1 MIMRTTR
8 NQRHKVHTKQT
19 YSLKKL
25 RTGKLVLALVGLFA
39 VGTATLA
46 TSVNATEWT
55 ARTVEEIK
63 QDIGDFS
70 KPYTIKWGDTLSA
83 IQEATGIDYHKIA
96 ADNGIEDVNLIY
108 AGNIL
113 YNKNGY
119 TAVANVQTGEV
130 KVYQAQT
137 PTPTSNTQAAVSNA
151 VAKTVVKDVTE
162 SKDEKVQEIKQELQQ
177 SVNPN
182 GQAAEKVVNQ
192 PATAVETSN
201 QSKNQATAKSVGT
214 PSQPA
219 EQPAVKPVGTPSQ
232 PAEQPA
238 VKPLET
244 PSQPAEQPTVKP
256 VETPSQPA
264 EQPTVKPVETPSQPA
279 EQPTVKPAETPSQP
293 SEQPAVKPVET
304 PSQPTEQPTV
314 KPAETPSQPAEQ
326 PTVKPVEISKGTPEV
341 QPELP
346 EATVETVVVN
356 EEIQINETKQ
366 DDPEL
371 YQGLTRRV
379 EGTKGVEK
387 VTYEVVKE
395 NGVEKSRREIK
406 REVTTPA
413 KDTIVYRGTKPPV
426 TAKGDPEVQPAL
438 EEYVLTE
445 KGEPEVQP
453 KLPEATVE
461 KVEVDEEIPFKEI
474 TQDDPELNQ
483 GETRRVEGTK
493 GVEKV
498 TYEVVKENGVE
509 KSHSEISRTLIVS
522 PKNAITYRGTK
533 KVIAKG
539 TPEVRDENPE
549 FKLTKQ
555 TRTVTTVTEEADMVA
570 IPDMYL
576 DEGVEKV
583 EKEGVDGKITETIEE
598 LIGEDGTVYFR
609 NVIDKKETK
618 AQNGIVRIGG
628 KTPTSDLGDTGL
640 YNIQEHSPNE
650 HYIHFQRDVKLDAKE
665 MRALTPEERYERS
678 KQDLHN
684 TLTRVSE
691 DGKANI
697 NDAAPLSDKTI
708 DGLNNG
714 TYLDHKLMADEM
726 LHLVNKE
733 RISHG
738 LTALQ
743 WSDDLN
749 QYAKIRTNELR
760 DNGHIRFFNEKNESM
775 KHVRDNNGTPWHTVL
790 KDTKYQYAFTA
801 ENAAGYSLKENVYHA
816 FSEKAIAEKLFTQ
829 WKNSPGH
836 YANMMKKGFKYFAF
850 DAQFSKFTRI
860 DKDTV
865 NKYVNSVQGIQI
877 FSSETYE

>member
-1 MIMRTTR
+1 MIMRITR
-8 NQRHKVHTKQT
+8 NQKHKIQTKQT
-19 YSLKKL
+19 YALKKL
-25 RTGKLVLALVGLFA
+25 RTGRLILALVGSFA
-39 VGTATLA
+39 VGVATVS
-46 TSVNATEWT
+46 TGVNATEWT

-96 ADNGIEDVNLIY
+96 IDNGIEDVNLIY

-137 PTPTSNTQAAVSNA
+137 PTPTANTQVAVSNA
-151 VAKTVVKDVTE
+151 VAKTVVKDVTD

-177 SVNPN
+177 SVNLN
-182 GQAAEKVVNQ
+182 GKTTEKAVTK
-192 PATAVETSN
+192 PVETPS
-201 QSKNQATAKSVGT
+201 QPSEQPTAKPVETPSQPSEQPTAKPVKT

-219 EQPAVKPVGTPSQ
+219 EQPA
-232 PAEQPA
+232 
-238 VKPLET
+238 
-244 PSQPAEQPTVKP
+244 VKP

-264 EQPTVKPVETPSQPA
+264 EQPTVKPVGTPSQP
-279 EQPTVKPAETPSQP
+279 E
-293 SEQPAVKPVET
+293 
-304 PSQPTEQPTV
+304 
-314 KPAETPSQPAEQ
+314 EQ
-326 PTVKPVEISKGTPEV
+326 PTVKPVETPNQPTEQPAVKPVVTSKGTPEV
-341 QPELP
+341 QPALP

-356 EEIQINETKQ
+356 NDILFKETTQ

-379 EGTKGVEK
+379 EGAKGLEK

-426 TAKGDPEVQPAL
+426 TAKGDPLVQPAL
-438 EEYVLTE
+438 EEYVITE
-445 KGEPEVQP
+445 KGDPEVQP
-453 KLPEATVE
+453 KLPEAIVETV
-461 KVEVDEEIPFKEI
+461 VVNNDIPFKEI

-483 GETRRVEGTK
+483 GETRSDGGVK
-493 GVEKV
+493 GLEKV

-509 KSHSEISRTLIVS
+509 KSRSEISRTLIVS
-522 PKNAITYRGTK
+522 PQNAITYRGTK

-539 TPEVRDENPE
+539 TPEIRDENPE

-555 TRTVTTVTEEADMVA
+555 TRTVTTVTEEANMIA

-576 DEGVEKV
+576 DKGAEKI
-583 EKEGVDGKITETIEE
+583 EKDSVDGKITETIEE

-609 NVIDKKETK
+609 NVINKTETK

-650 HYIHFQRDVKLDAKE
+650 HYVNFQRDVKLDAKE
-665 MRALTPEERYERS
+665 VRALTPEERYERS

-691 DGKANI
+691 DGNVNI
-697 NDAAPLSDKTI
+697 TEAAPLSDKTI

-714 TYLDHKLMADEM
+714 AYLDHKLMADEM
-726 LHLVNKE
+726 LNLVNKE
-733 RISHG
+733 RTSHG

-743 WSDDLN
+743 WSNDLN

-760 DNGHIRFFNEKNESM
+760 DNGHIRFFNDKNESM
-775 KHVRDNNGTPWHTVL
+775 KHVRDNNGTPWNTVL
-790 KDTKYQYAFTA
+790 KDTKYQYAFAA
-801 ENAAGYSLKENVYHA
+801 ENAAGYSLNENVYHA
-816 FSEKAIAEKLFTQ
+816 FSEKAIAEKLFEQ

-850 DAQFSKFTRI
+850 DAQFSKFYRI
-860 DKDTV
+860 DKDHV
-865 NKYVNSVQGIQI
+865 NKYLNGVQGIQL

>member
-1 MIMRTTR
+1 MIMRITR
-8 NQRHKVHTKQT
+8 NQKHKIQTKQT
-19 YSLKKL
+19 YALKKL
-25 RTGKLVLALVGLFA
+25 RTGRLILALVGSFA
-39 VGTATLA
+39 VGVATVS
-46 TSVNATEWT
+46 TGVNATEWT

-96 ADNGIEDVNLIY
+96 IDNGIEDVNLIY

-137 PTPTSNTQAAVSNA
+137 PTPTANTQVAVSNA
-151 VAKTVVKDVTE
+151 VAKTVVKDVTD

-177 SVNPN
+177 SVNLN
-182 GQAAEKVVNQ
+182 GKTTEKAVTKPVETPSQPSEQPTAKPVKTPSQ
-192 PATAVETSN
+192 PAEQPVVKPVE
-201 QSKNQATAKSVGT
+201 T

-219 EQPAVKPVGTPSQ
+219 EQPA
-232 PAEQPA
+232 
-238 VKPLET
+238 
-244 PSQPAEQPTVKP
+244 VKP

-264 EQPTVKPVETPSQPA
+264 EQPTVKPVGTPSQP
-279 EQPTVKPAETPSQP
+279 E
-293 SEQPAVKPVET
+293 
-304 PSQPTEQPTV
+304 
-314 KPAETPSQPAEQ
+314 EQ
-326 PTVKPVEISKGTPEV
+326 PTVKPVETPNQPTEQPAVKPVVTSKGTPEV
-341 QPELP
+341 QPALP

-356 EEIQINETKQ
+356 NDILFKETTQ

-379 EGTKGVEK
+379 EGAKGLEK

-426 TAKGDPEVQPAL
+426 TAKGDPLVQPAL
-438 EEYVLTE
+438 EEYVITE
-445 KGEPEVQP
+445 KGDPEVQP
-453 KLPEATVE
+453 KLPEAIVETV
-461 KVEVDEEIPFKEI
+461 VVNNDIPFKEI

-483 GETRRVEGTK
+483 GETRSDGGVK
-493 GVEKV
+493 GLEKV

-509 KSHSEISRTLIVS
+509 KSRSEISRTLIVS
-522 PKNAITYRGTK
+522 PQNAITYRGTK

-539 TPEVRDENPE
+539 TPEIRDENPD

-555 TRTVTTVTEEADMVA
+555 TRTVTTVTEEANMIA

-576 DEGVEKV
+576 DKGAEKI
-583 EKEGVDGKITETIEE
+583 EKDAVDGKITETIEE

-609 NVIDKKETK
+609 NVINKTETK

-650 HYIHFQRDVKLDAKE
+650 HYVNFQRDVKLDAKE
-665 MRALTPEERYERS
+665 VRALTPEERYERS

-691 DGKANI
+691 DGNVNI
-697 NDAAPLSDKTI
+697 TEAAPLSDKTI

-714 TYLDHKLMADEM
+714 AYLDHKLMADEM
-726 LHLVNKE
+726 LNLVNKE
-733 RISHG
+733 RTSHG

-743 WSDDLN
+743 WSNDLN

-760 DNGHIRFFNEKNESM
+760 DNGHIRFFNDKNESM
-775 KHVRDNNGTPWHTVL
+775 KHVRDNNGTPWNTVL
-790 KDTKYQYAFTA
+790 KDTKYQYAFAA
-801 ENAAGYSLKENVYHA
+801 ENAAGYSLNENVYHA
-816 FSEKAIAEKLFTQ
+816 FSEKAIAEKLFEQ

-850 DAQFSKFTRI
+850 DAQFSKFYRI
-860 DKDTV
+860 DKDHV
-865 NKYVNSVQGIQI
+865 NKYLNGVQGIQL

>member
-8 NQRHKVHTKQT
+8 NQRHKVQTKQT
-19 YSLKKL
+19 YTLKKL
-25 RTGKLVLALVGLFA
+25 RTGKLILALVGSFA
-39 VGTATLA
+39 VGTATIA

-55 ARTVEEIK
+55 ARTAEEIK

-119 TAVANVQTGEV
+119 TAVANIQTGEV

-137 PTPTSNTQAAVSNA
+137 PTPTANTQTAVSNA
-151 VAKTVVKDVTE
+151 VAKTVVKDVTD

-177 SVNPN
+177 SVKSN
-182 GQAAEKVVNQ
+182 GQVTDKNDTQTAKPVKTSNKLTEKPVVKQAETPSQTVEQ
-192 PATAVETSN
+192 PTVKPVETPS
-201 QSKNQATAKSVGT
+201 QPVEQPTVKPVET

-219 EQPAVKPVGTPSQ
+219 EK
-232 PAEQPA
+232 PAEKPA
-238 VKPLET
+238 ET
-244 PSQPAEQPTVKP
+244 PSQPVEQPTVKP

-264 EQPTVKPVETPSQPA
+264 EQP
-279 EQPTVKPAETPSQP
+279 
-293 SEQPAVKPVET
+293 AVKPLET
-304 PSQPTEQPTV
+304 SKGTPEVQPELPELV
-314 KPAETPSQPAEQ
+314 IE
-326 PTVKPVEISKGTPEV
+326 KGTPEV

-346 EATVETVVVN
+346 EATLETVDVN
-356 EEIQINETKQ
+356 EEIPFKETTQ
-366 DDPEL
+366 DTTEL
-371 YQGLTRRV
+371 YQGQTRRV
-379 EGTKGVEK
+379 PGAKGVEK

-395 NGVEKSRREIK
+395 NGVEKSRTAIK
-406 REVTTPA
+406 REITTQA
-413 KDTIVYRGTKPPV
+413 KDAIVYRGTKPPV
-426 TAKGDPEVQPAL
+426 TAKGEPLVQPAL
-438 EEYVLTE
+438 KELVITE

-453 KLPEATVE
+453 ELPEATVE
-461 KVEVDEEIPFKEI
+461 TVVVNNDIPFEEI

-483 GETRRVEGTK
+483 GETRSDEGVK

-509 KSHSEISRTLIVS
+509 KSRSEISRTLIVS

-555 TRTVTTVTEEADMVA
+555 TRTVTTVTEEADIVA

-583 EKEGVDGKITETIEE
+583 EKEGIDGKITETIEE

-691 DGKANI
+691 DGKTNI

-708 DGLNNG
+708 DNLNNG
-714 TYLDHKLMADEM
+714 AYLDHKLMADEM
-726 LHLVNKE
+726 LKLVNNE
-733 RISHG
+733 RTSHG

-775 KHVRDNNGTPWHTVL
+775 KHTRDNNGTPWHTVL
-790 KDTKYQYAFTA
+790 KDTKYQYAATS
-801 ENAAGYSLKENVYHA
+801 ENAAGYILKENLYHA
-816 FSEKAIAEKLFTQ
+816 FSEKAIAEQLFTQ

-865 NKYVNSVQGIQI
+865 NKYINSIQGIQM
-877 FSSETYE
+877 FSSETYQ

>member
-1 MIMRTTR
+1 MIMRITR
-8 NQRHKVHTKQT
+8 NQKHKIQTKQT
-19 YSLKKL
+19 YALKKL
-25 RTGKLVLALVGLFA
+25 RTGRLILALVGSFA
-39 VGTATLA
+39 VGVATVS
-46 TSVNATEWT
+46 TGVNATEWT

-96 ADNGIEDVNLIY
+96 IDNGIEDVNLIY

-137 PTPTSNTQAAVSNA
+137 PTPTANTQVAVSNA
-151 VAKTVVKDVTE
+151 VAKTVVKDVTD

-177 SVNPN
+177 SVNLN
-182 GQAAEKVVNQ
+182 GKTTEKAVTK
-192 PATAVETSN
+192 PVETPS
-201 QSKNQATAKSVGT
+201 QPSEQPTAKPVETPSQPSEQPTAKPVKT

-219 EQPAVKPVGTPSQ
+219 EQPAVKPVETPSQ

-238 VKPLET
+238 VKPVET
-244 PSQPAEQPTVKP
+244 PSQPAEQPAVKP

-264 EQPTVKPVETPSQPA
+264 EQPTVKPVGTPSQP
-279 EQPTVKPAETPSQP
+279 E
-293 SEQPAVKPVET
+293 
-304 PSQPTEQPTV
+304 
-314 KPAETPSQPAEQ
+314 EQ
-326 PTVKPVEISKGTPEV
+326 PTVKPVETPNQPTEQPAVKPVVTSKGTPEV
-341 QPELP
+341 QPALP

-356 EEIQINETKQ
+356 NDILFKETTQ

-379 EGTKGVEK
+379 EGAKGLEK

-426 TAKGDPEVQPAL
+426 TAKGDPLVQPAL
-438 EEYVLTE
+438 EEYVITE
-445 KGEPEVQP
+445 KGDPEVQP
-453 KLPEATVE
+453 KLPEAIVETV
-461 KVEVDEEIPFKEI
+461 VVNNDIPFKEI

-483 GETRRVEGTK
+483 GETRSDGGVK
-493 GVEKV
+493 GLEKV

-509 KSHSEISRTLIVS
+509 KSRSEISRTLIVS
-522 PKNAITYRGTK
+522 PQNAITYRGTK

-539 TPEVRDENPE
+539 TPEIRDENPE

-555 TRTVTTVTEEADMVA
+555 TRTVTTVTEEANMIA

-576 DEGVEKV
+576 DKGAEKI
-583 EKEGVDGKITETIEE
+583 EKDSVDGKITETIEE

-609 NVIDKKETK
+609 NVINKTETK

-650 HYIHFQRDVKLDAKE
+650 HYVNFQRDVKLDAKE
-665 MRALTPEERYERS
+665 VRALTPEERYERS

-691 DGKANI
+691 DGNVNI
-697 NDAAPLSDKTI
+697 TEAAPLSDKTI

-714 TYLDHKLMADEM
+714 AYLDHKLMADEM
-726 LHLVNKE
+726 LNLVNKE
-733 RISHG
+733 RTSHG

-743 WSDDLN
+743 WSNDLN

-760 DNGHIRFFNEKNESM
+760 DNGHIRFFNDKNESM
-775 KHVRDNNGTPWHTVL
+775 KHVRDNNGTPWNTVL
-790 KDTKYQYAFTA
+790 KDTKYQYAFAA
-801 ENAAGYSLKENVYHA
+801 ENAAGYSLNENVYHA
-816 FSEKAIAEKLFTQ
+816 FSEKAIAEKLFEQ

-850 DAQFSKFTRI
+850 DAQFSKFYRI
-860 DKDTV
+860 DKDHV
-865 NKYVNSVQGIQI
+865 NKYLNGVQGIQL